1 MRSKLFSL
9 PNIERLLIV
18 LGYQYDGENF
28 VMSDEMLGGLLDA
41 TPYLDIRKRLLQ
53 ASQGSNV
60 EY

>member
-60 EY
+60 